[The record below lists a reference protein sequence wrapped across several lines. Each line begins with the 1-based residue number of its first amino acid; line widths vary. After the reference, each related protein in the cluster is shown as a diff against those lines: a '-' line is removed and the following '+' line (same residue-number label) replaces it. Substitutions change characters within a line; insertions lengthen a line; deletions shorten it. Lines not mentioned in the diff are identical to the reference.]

1 MCYDEVMEMKR
12 NVQIDVDSANI
23 ARIVPLRLSNVGI
36 TKISKE
42 LKLTQ
47 HYVSKIVD
55 SDEFKLKLRET
66 ADEMSVQAINTWK
79 VSISNLVPKAVEVL
93 KTALDKDDLEA
104 VKLVV
109 RSLGIEKQET
119 QVQQGNITVVMPDY
133 SKQVEAEVSDGTI
146 IDV

>member
-1 MCYDEVMEMKR
+1 MK
-12 NVQIDVDSANI
+12 NKNIQVEVDSANI
-23 ARIVPLRLSNVGI
+23 TRIVPLRLSNVGI
-36 TKISKE
+36 TKIAKE

-47 HYVSKIVD
+47 HYVSRILD

-66 ADEMSVQAINTWK
+66 ADEMSVQAISTWK
-79 VSISNLVPKAVEVL
+79 VNISHLVPKAVEVL

-109 RSLGIEKQET
+109 RSLGIEKQEAN
-119 QVQQGNITVVMPDY
+119 VQQGNITVVMPDFTP
-133 SKQVEAEVSDGTI
+133 KQVQSEVEDGTI

>member
-1 MCYDEVMEMKR
+1 MMK
-12 NVQIDVDSANI
+12 NKNIQVEVDSANI
-23 ARIVPLRLSNVGI
+23 TRIVPLRLSNVGI
-36 TKISKE
+36 TKIAKE

-47 HYVSKIVD
+47 HYVSRILD

-66 ADEMSVQAINTWK
+66 ADEMSVQAISTWK
-79 VSISNLVPKAVEVL
+79 VNISHLVPKAVEVL

-109 RSLGIEKQET
+109 RSLGIEKQEAN
-119 QVQQGNITVVMPDY
+119 VQQGNITVVMPDFTP
-133 SKQVEAEVSDGTI
+133 KQVQSEVEDGTI